1 MLQFNHDVPKGF
13 IPSEDFEYD
22 FAKAKHSH
30 DVSDY
35 RELMKCLD
43 KNTVVEEKFDGS
55 RFGFVKGPRG
65 NRLLSRNAI
74 CRLSNVPYIAKSLDD
89 VFGLGTILDG
99 EVIHPLEDHKVRWE
113 LCRSVMGSKDFR
125 PELPQA
131 HYLIFDAQFFNGTNL
146 RRLPMATRYSIVL
159 NHLKDTLGEPQE
171 GPTFFYWNNHLAMP
185 KQFGLDQF
193 DSLWDLIVTRGGG
206 EGLMAKHLNEEYA
219 ASWTKIK
226 ESFTI
231 DAFVSGIEK
240 GQGKYSGQIGA
251 LVLSVYKGTQ
261 VVEIGKA
268 SGMTDAERKEF
279 TRLAL
284 ENKLKNITV
293 EVKANEVTKN
303 GKLRHPRFLRL
314 RNDKLAIE
322 CTFDQLEQQL
332 NKE

>member
-13 IPSEDFEYD
+13 IPSDDFEYD
-22 FAKAKHSH
+22 FAKAKHSN
-30 DVSDY
+30 DVDEY
-35 RELMKCLD
+35 RDLIKCLD
-43 KNTVVEEKFDGS
+43 KNTIIEEKFDGS
-55 RFGFVKGPRG
+55 RFGFVKGPKG
-65 NRLLSRNAI
+65 NKLLSRNSI
-74 CRLSNVPYIAKSLDD
+74 CRIVNVPYIASSLDSI
-89 VFGLGTILDG
+89 FGIGTILDG
-99 EVIHPLEDHKVRWE
+99 EIIHPFEDHKVRWE

-131 HYLIFDAQFFNGTNL
+131 HYLIFDVQFFNGENL
-146 RRLPMATRYSIVL
+146 RRQPMTKRYNIIL
-159 NHLKDTLGEPQE
+159 DHLKDTLGEPQE
-171 GPTFFYWNNHLAMP
+171 GPTFFYWNNHIAMP
-185 KQFGLDQF
+185 KQFGLEEF
-193 DSLWDLIVTRGGG
+193 DNLWEQIVTKGGG
-206 EGLMAKHLNEEYA
+206 EGLMAKHRNEEYA

-268 SGMTDAERKEF
+268 SGMTDAERRSLTK
-279 TRLAL
+279 LAL
-284 ENKLKNITV
+284 EGKIKNITV

-314 RNDKLAIE
+314 RDDKLAIE
-322 CTFDQLEQQL
+322 CTFDQLEKQ